1 MASGPA
7 QIWAFLSSELS
18 ESAVFATSKTWLHFK
33 DWFFSFYFRSI
44 SKSITLR
51 SQSFLDNIHKFNL
64 LYIPYILLI
73 YSLCCRI
80 LLKSRTEI
88 PLSSETEQ
96 WWFLNKN
103 KFFGPDGNFAYHWFL
118 KRVWHFLW
126 NFMIFM
132 AMFRRLLILS
142 DTDSYIKE
150 GKTHLPPTFLGC
162 TTKHKSQYSK
172 KGSLLLKIYG
182 NRMLNMILCV
192 PFLWSRRE
200 DFSNHFW
207 I

>member
-1 MASGPA
+1 MLSLLHQRLGYIFKIGSLVFTSEAYLNLSLEALNP
-7 QIWAFLSSELS
+7 FLTTYTNLISELPS
-18 ESAVFATSKTWLHFK
+18 HLV
-33 DWFFSFYFRSI
+33 
-44 SKSITLR
+44 
-51 SQSFLDNIHKFNL
+51 
-64 LYIPYILLI
+64 
-73 YSLCCRI
+73 YSLHSRI

-88 PLSSETEQ
+88 PFSSETKQ

-103 KFFGPDGNFAYHWFL
+103 KIFGPDGNFAYHWFL
-118 KRVWHFLW
+118 KRVWRFPW
-126 NFMIFM
+126 NFMIFV
-132 AMFRRLLILS
+132 AMLRRLLIPS

-162 TTKHKSQYSK
+162 TSKQKSQYSK
-172 KGSLLLKIYG
+172 KDSLLLKING

-200 DFSNHFW
+200 EDFSNYFW